1 MIANFEFLICTEMS
15 YDMDKDIVRGVI
27 NRGIPVFLDRM
38 EAENVEICDFYARI
52 IGFGDYS
59 IGTDAVAVGEALPVM
74 KSGEYYG
81 TGALEAAL
89 DGLSFIGGVGRCN
102 ALEALYA
109 ALATPSCGT
118 TGRTRRII
126 ILLAESE
133 VLPLEAHLRL
143 DGYVGDA
150 PDSMAE
156 LARWIDGKDPRRM
169 RPMTALTLALIS
181 DRGENGKIKDSLTE
195 LPLTLVSTP
204 DDAEFALST
213 VGYGILFEDW

>member
-15 YDMDKDIVRGVI
+15 YDMDKDIVRGII
-27 NRGIPVFLDRM
+27 NMGIPAFLDRM
-38 EAENVEICDFYARI
+38 EAEGVEMCDIYARI

-59 IGTDAVAVGEALPVM
+59 IGTDAVTVGEALPVM
-74 KSGEYYG
+74 KGGEYYG

-102 ALEALYA
+102 ALEALYE

-133 VLPLEAHLRL
+133 VLPLEAHLQL

-156 LARWIDGKDPRRM
+156 LTRWIDGKDPRRK

-204 DDAEFALST
+204 DDAEFTLSS